1 MTLSVLPRSIWTRV
15 VTPIPGRYDGLFVGQ
30 QGILDKVY
38 KLATRGSRYFELNVE
53 GTSMGAMA
61 EHLRTLLERA
71 ASKSDFT
78 EVLSSNRNFRM

>member
-1 MTLSVLPRSIWTRV
+1 MMLLVLPPSIWTQA
-15 VTPIPGRYDGLFVGQ
+15 VTPIPGHYDGLFVGQ

-38 KLATRGSRYFELNVE
+38 KLATRGSWYFELNIE

-61 EHLRTLLERA
+61 GHLWTLLECT

-78 EVLSSNRNFRM
+78 EVLSSNRNFHM